1 MQQNQCHTETN
12 DAQSPGN
19 VPHARTIDRRRRS
32 TGGLRTEPNTPRVC
46 PNALS
51 RARASPDVR
60 GGKATRSAPSPS
72 ALNLPV
78 GSLYKNPA
86 NNRNELV
93 LADVR
98 HTAVLIGDSQ
108 AMPKD
113 SWPQQGVAALGYKLH
128 VVGMGGTGF
137 VATNGKTGNYIDA
150 LQRGD
155 WVLPYGEPPLIV
167 IEGGGNDATQRATD
181 AQITSNAERLLAA
194 LTKRYP
200 GSKLAMI
207 GTLARGANYGGARR
221 TEVDALVGRIAAKHG
236 IPFVSAGDWL
246 TRYNAV
252 GDLQDGVHLKPAGHA
267 KLGAVLAREL
277 TALGLTARPDGEAA
291 TPAQ

>member
-1 MQQNQCHTETN
+1 MRQTSAAFRMLAPLIATGVLLVGCGP
-12 DAQSPGN
+12 SP
-19 VPHARTIDRRRRS
+19 VS
-32 TGGLRTEPNTPRVC
+32 TSDP
-46 PNALS
+46 S
-51 RARASPDVR
+51 
-60 GGKATRSAPSPS
+60 RSAAPAPAQTAASDKPLRVAPEAS

-113 SWPQQGVAALGYKLH
+113 SWPQQAIAALGYKLH
-128 VVGMGGTGF
+128 VVGMGGTGY

-155 WVLPYGEPPLIV
+155 WVLPYGDPPLIV
-167 IEGGGNDATQRATD
+167 VEGGGNDATQRATD
-181 AQITSNAERLLAA
+181 VQITGNAERLLAA
-194 LTKRYP
+194 LKKRYP
-200 GSKLAMI
+200 GATLAMV
-207 GTLARGANYGGARR
+207 GTLARGASNGGGRR
-221 TEVDALVGRIAAKHG
+221 TEVDALLGRIAAKHG

-246 TRYNAV
+246 TRYNAI
-252 GDLQDGVHLKPAGHA
+252 GDLQDGVHMKPSGHA
-267 KLGAVLAREL
+267 KLGVVLAREL
-277 TALGLTARPDGEAA
+277 AALGLTMG
-291 TPAQ
+291 Q

>member
-1 MQQNQCHTETN
+1 MRKAPATFRMLAPLIAVGVLLVGCGQNQTPLEPVPTRSAAPGP
-12 DAQSPGN
+12 AQTSAAEKP
-19 VPHARTIDRRRRS
+19 
-32 TGGLRTEPNTPRVC
+32 L
-46 PNALS
+46 
-51 RARASPDVR
+51 
-60 GGKATRSAPSPS
+60 RSAPSPT

-113 SWPQQGVAALGYKLH
+113 SWPQQGIAALGYKLH

-207 GTLARGANYGGARR
+207 GTLARGASNGGARR

-236 IPFVSAGDWL
+236 IPFVSVGDWL

-252 GDLQDGVHLKPAGHA
+252 GDLQDGVHLKPSGHA
-267 KLGAVLAREL
+267 KLGAVLAHEL
-277 TALGLTARPDGEAA
+277 TALGLTARPDSEAA

>member
-1 MQQNQCHTETN
+1 MR
-12 DAQSPGN
+12 QSSAVFRMIAPLIAVG
-19 VPHARTIDRRRRS
+19 VLAVGCGPAPTSAPAPSVAPAPARTAASDKP
-32 TGGLRTEPNTPRVC
+32 LRV
-46 PNALS
+46 
-51 RARASPDVR
+51 
-60 GGKATRSAPSPS
+60 APEPS
-72 ALNLPV
+72 AMNLPA

-108 AMPKD
+108 AMPAG
-113 SWPQQGVAALGYKLH
+113 SWPQQGIAALGYKLH
-128 VVGMGGTGF
+128 VVGMGGTGY

-167 IEGGGNDATQRATD
+167 VEGGGNDATQRATD

-194 LTKRYP
+194 LKTRYP
-200 GSKLAMI
+200 GSRLAMI
-207 GTLARGANYGGARR
+207 GTLARGVSNGGGRR
-221 TEVDALVGRIAAKHG
+221 TEVDALLGRIAAKHG

-246 TRYNAV
+246 TRYDAI
-252 GDLQDGVHLKPAGHA
+252 GDLQDGVHLKPTGHA
-267 KLGAVLAREL
+267 KLGVALAREL
-277 TALGLTARPDGEAA
+277 TARGLTARPDSSPAA
-291 TPAQ
+291 K

>member
-1 MQQNQCHTETN
+1 MIAPLIAVGVLAVGCGP
-12 DAQSPGN
+12 APASAPAPS
-19 VPHARTIDRRRRS
+19 VAPAPARTAASDKP
-32 TGGLRTEPNTPRVC
+32 LRV
-46 PNALS
+46 
-51 RARASPDVR
+51 
-60 GGKATRSAPSPS
+60 APEPS
-72 ALNLPV
+72 AMNLPA

-108 AMPKD
+108 AMPAG
-113 SWPQQGVAALGYKLH
+113 SWPQQGIAALGYKLH
-128 VVGMGGTGF
+128 VVGMGGTGY

-167 IEGGGNDATQRATD
+167 VEGGGNDATQRATD

-194 LTKRYP
+194 LKTRYP
-200 GSKLAMI
+200 GSRLAMI
-207 GTLARGANYGGARR
+207 GTLARGVSNGGGRR
-221 TEVDALVGRIAAKHG
+221 TEVDALLGRIAAKHG

-246 TRYNAV
+246 TRYDAI
-252 GDLQDGVHLKPAGHA
+252 GDLQDGVHLKPTGHA
-267 KLGAVLAREL
+267 KLGVALAREL
-277 TALGLTARPDGEAA
+277 TALGLTARPDSSPAA
-291 TPAQ
+291 K

>member
-1 MQQNQCHTETN
+1 MRKAPATFRMLAPLIAVGVLLVGCGQNQTPPEPVSTRSAAPGP
-12 DAQSPGN
+12 AQTSAAEKP
-19 VPHARTIDRRRRS
+19 
-32 TGGLRTEPNTPRVC
+32 L
-46 PNALS
+46 
-51 RARASPDVR
+51 
-60 GGKATRSAPSPS
+60 RSAPSPT

-78 GSLYKNPA
+78 GSLYKNPT

-113 SWPQQGVAALGYKLH
+113 SWPQQGIAALGYKLH
-128 VVGMGGTGF
+128 VVGMGGTGY
-137 VATNGKTGNYIDA
+137 VASNGKTGNYIDA

-181 AQITSNAERLLAA
+181 AQITGNAERLLAA

-207 GTLARGANYGGARR
+207 GTLARGASNGGARR

-277 TALGLTARPDGEAA
+277 AALGLTARPDSETA

>member
-1 MQQNQCHTETN
+1 MRKAPATFRMLAPLIAVGVLSVGCGQNQTPPEPVSTRSAAPGP
-12 DAQSPGN
+12 AQTSAAEKP
-19 VPHARTIDRRRRS
+19 
-32 TGGLRTEPNTPRVC
+32 L
-46 PNALS
+46 
-51 RARASPDVR
+51 
-60 GGKATRSAPSPS
+60 RSAPSPT

-78 GSLYKNPA
+78 GSLYKNPT

-113 SWPQQGVAALGYKLH
+113 SWPQQGIAALGYKLH
-128 VVGMGGTGF
+128 VVGMGGTGY
-137 VATNGKTGNYIDA
+137 VASNGKTGNYIDA

-181 AQITSNAERLLAA
+181 AQITGNAERLLAA

-207 GTLARGANYGGARR
+207 GTLARGASNGGARR

-277 TALGLTARPDGEAA
+277 AALGLTARPDSETA